1 MSGRIAPLRRTT
13 TGTHKT
19 SHLLRHSIQELDLH
33 PQTRNLILELQ
44 LHKCFLG
51 AQCVGSGGRTRGRGH
66 PALHGR
72 LGLLLD
78 SLHLLISLPCLILQ
92 RLDARVDAVASEF
105 LVETILVHAQRR
117 GRRTA
122 RRSQARLHRAAGYL
136 AAFVKE

>member
-1 MSGRIAPLRRTT
+1 MPRPRLQRAATALRE
-13 TGTHKT
+13 KVQLQIE
-19 SHLLRHSIQELDLH
+19 LL
-33 PQTRNLILELQ
+33 

-51 AQCVGSGGRTRGRGH
+51 SPSFGSGGRTRGRGH
-66 PALHGR
+66 PALHDR

-78 SLHLLISLPCLILQ
+78 SLHLLISEPCFLLQ
-92 RLDARVDAVASEF
+92 RLDVRLDAVASEF
-105 LVETILVHAQRR
+105 LVQTILVNAQRR

>member
-1 MSGRIAPLRRTT
+1 MSGRIATLRRTT

-51 AQCVGSGGRTRGRGH
+51 AQCVGSGSRTRGRGH

-78 SLHLLISLPCLILQ
+78 SLHLLMSEPYVVLQ
-92 RLDARVDAVASEF
+92 RLDANLDAVTSEF
-105 LVETILVHAQRR
+105 LVQIILVDAQRR

-122 RRSQARLHRAAGYL
+122 RRSQARLHRAAAYL
-136 AAFVKE
+136 AAFVEE